1 MPTSDHNSFS
11 SAFNL
16 DIADGSDIEY
26 LRAEKTI
33 FFWSFSKLVMMSLVE
48 GPMIF
53 VPASPL
59 GLHGLLRVP
68 PIVAATQFWH
78 QFNVPYGHTQN
89 IHHPILSIQYTPM
102 RNIFS
107 GIHTLLHNHMVKKFC
122 EISEMCIQYT

>member
-11 SAFNL
+11 FAFNL

-78 QFNVPYGHTQN
+78 QFNVPTGHTQTN
-89 IHHPILSIQYTPM
+89 II
-102 RNIFS
+102 
-107 GIHTLLHNHMVKKFC
+107 
-122 EISEMCIQYT
+122 ISENKQNHLK

>member
-11 SAFNL
+11 FAFNL

-68 PIVAATQFWH
+68 PIVAASYAILAPIQRPNRPH
-78 QFNVPYGHTQN
+78 SNQ
-89 IHHPILSIQYTPM
+89 HHHIRKQTKS
-102 RNIFS
+102 S
-107 GIHTLLHNHMVKKFC
+107 KVKSLLH
-122 EISEMCIQYT
+122 IARLIRS